1 MFSRKPFMHIMTTFK
16 VRRFQQ
22 PVETGS
28 KPEILLANECLIG
41 GHNNIFLQ
49 IQSRALTNY
58 IFYAKT
64 SVL

>member
-1 MFSRKPFMHIMTTFK
+1 MHIMSTFI
-16 VRRFQQ
+16 VRHFQQ

-28 KPEILLANECLIG
+28 KPEILLANECLMG
-41 GHNNIFLQ
+41 GHINIFLQ
-49 IQSRALTNY
+49 IQSRVLTNY